1 MQNKKWYE
9 WLVAVVFIAMVVV
22 CVYLNLFSG
31 QGESIA
37 NIAVNAAM
45 FIIVAVILLSS
56 DLNCFVPMNN
66 ILQDLERVTQKIR
79 NDAMNSHDFLYNTYK
94 EKQDMLFE
102 QQYLKDAYQDYQYEL
117 NRINEMK
124 EHSYKCDIEDF
135 ISSDIID
142 DVMHRNQLNQV
153 AGVMTGLGIL
163 GTFIGLSIGL
173 QEFNTGST
181 AEITNSITPL
191 MNGIKVAFHTSIYG
205 LIFSLTFNYAFK
217 RKIDD
222 AESIIRRFVTS
233 YRKYVLP
240 DSEYDSVNR
249 LIELQ
254 ERQLTTIND
263 MGERFSEDMTRVLTP
278 QFDRMHKVITDFA
291 NVATQNQTEAMRAVA
306 NAFIIEMN
314 KSLNN
319 AFVSMS
325 DTINEC
331 YQIQNNNAALM
342 KQVLDETG
350 STREIAHRIN
360 EEAKL
365 LGEQLA
371 GFTASVVETQQEIK
385 RSMNDLWVSNGTN
398 QKLIADDRQYLRD
411 LESYRSMLNESVKV
425 FQTELNAQKELL
437 DAIRLSVNKLPKDI
451 DNTFKVIDN
460 NLVNVESHLVNQVA
474 DIKKA
479 NDQLPKLISN
489 SYMDLQD
496 AVERASASIN
506 NLTMAMQEARR
517 ASSTTTRRN

>member
-9 WLVAVVFIAMVVV
+9 WLVMVVFFIMAGI
-22 CVYLNLFSG
+22 CVYLNFFSG
-31 QGESIA
+31 QGESIG

-45 FIIVAVILLSS
+45 FFIVAIILISS
-56 DLNCFVPMNN
+56 DLNCFIPMNN
-66 ILQDLERVTQKIR
+66 IIMDLRRVTAKIR
-79 NDAMNSHDFLYNTYK
+79 NDAMNSHDFLYDAYK
-94 EKQDMLFE
+94 DNQVALFE
-102 QQYLKDAYQDYQYEL
+102 AEYLKEAYKDYQYEL
-117 NRINEMK
+117 NRINDMK
-124 EHSYKCDIEDF
+124 EHSFKCDIEDF
-135 ISSDIID
+135 INNDIVD
-142 DVMHRNQLNQV
+142 EVLHRNQLNQV

-181 AEITNSITPL
+181 MEITSSITPL

-217 RKIDD
+217 RKIDE
-222 AESIIRRFVTS
+222 AESAIRSFITS

-240 DSEYDSVNR
+240 DSEYDSVNK

-254 ERQLTTIND
+254 EKQLAKIND
-263 MGERFSEDMTRVLTP
+263 MGERFTEDMTRVLTP
-278 QFDRMHKVITDFA
+278 QFDRMNRTLTDFV
-291 NVATQNQTEAMRAVA
+291 NVATQNQTEALRTVV

-319 AFVSMS
+319 AFVSLS

-331 YQIQNNNAALM
+331 YQIQNNNATLM

-365 LGEQLA
+365 LADQLA
-371 GFTASVVETQQEIK
+371 GFTASVLEVQQEMK

-451 DNTFKVIDN
+451 DNTFKVIDS
-460 NLVNVESHLVNQVA
+460 NLINVESHLVNQVA

-496 AVERASASIN
+496 AVERAASEIS
-506 NLTMAMQEARR
+506 NLTLAIQDARR
-517 ASSTTTRRN
+517 NSGTLRRN

>member
-1 MQNKKWYE
+1 MQSKKWYE
-9 WLVAVVFIAMVVV
+9 WLLAIVFVAMVGL
-22 CVYLNLFSG
+22 CIYLNLFSV
-31 QGESIA
+31 QGRDMSSIV
-37 NIAVNAAM
+37 VNTAM
-45 FIIVAVILLSS
+45 FIIVAIILISCDKKAFIPINS
-56 DLNCFVPMNN
+56 IIYDL
-66 ILQDLERVTQKIR
+66 QRVTGKIK
-79 NDAMNSHDFLYNTYK
+79 NDAMNSHAFLFESYK
-94 EKQDMLFE
+94 ANQEMLFE
-102 QQYLKDAYQDYQYEL
+102 EGHLKELYQDYNFEL
-117 NRINEMK
+117 NRINEMR

-135 ISSDIID
+135 INDRIID
-142 DVMHRNQLNQV
+142 GVMHRDQLNQV
-153 AGVMTGLGIL
+153 AGAMTGLGIL
-163 GTFIGLSIGL
+163 GTFIGLSLGL

-181 AEITNSITPL
+181 VEITNSITPL

-205 LIFSLTFNYAFK
+205 MIFSLTFNYVFK
-217 RKIDD
+217 RKLDE
-222 AESIIRRFVTS
+222 AETAIRDFVNA

-240 DSEYDSVNR
+240 DTEYDSVNR

-254 ERQLTTIND
+254 EKQLDSIENL
-263 MGERFSEDMTRVLTP
+263 GERMTEDLTRILTP
-278 QFDRMHKVITDFA
+278 QFDRMNRTITDFA
-291 NVATQNQTEAMRAVA
+291 NIATQNQSDALRAVV

-314 KSLNN
+314 KSLND
-319 AFVSMS
+319 AFKQLS
-325 DTINEC
+325 DTVSEC

-425 FQTELNAQKELL
+425 FQKELNAQKELL
-437 DAIRLSVNKLPKDI
+437 DAIRLSVNQLPKNI

-460 NLVNVESHLVNQVA
+460 NLINVESHLVNQA
-474 DIKKA
+474 AEIKKA
-479 NDQLPKLISN
+479 NDQLPKIINN
-489 SYMDLQD
+489 SYRDMQD
-496 AVERASASIN
+496 AVERAVSSVN
-506 NLTMAMQEARR
+506 GLTLAIEEAKRGNAARR
-517 ASSTTTRRN
+517 N

>member
-9 WLVAVVFIAMVVV
+9 WLVMVVFFVMAGV
-22 CVYLNLFSG
+22 CVYLNFFSG
-31 QGESIA
+31 QSESLGS
-37 NIAVNAAM
+37 IAVNAAM
-45 FIIVAVILLSS
+45 FFIVAIILLSS
-56 DLNCFVPMNN
+56 DMNCFVPMNS
-66 ILQDLERVTQKIR
+66 IIMDLQRVTAKIR
-79 NDAMNSHDFLYNTYK
+79 NDAMNSHDFLYDTYK
-94 EKQDMLFE
+94 DNQDLLFE
-102 QQYLKDAYQDYQYEL
+102 EQYLKDAYKDYQYEL

-135 ISSDIID
+135 INSGIID
-142 DVMHRNQLNQV
+142 DVLHRNQLNQV

-181 AEITNSITPL
+181 MEITNSITPL

-205 LIFSLTFNYAFK
+205 LVFSLTFNYAFK
-217 RKIDD
+217 RKIDE
-222 AESIIRRFVTS
+222 AESAIRSFLVS

-240 DSEYDSVNR
+240 DSEYDSVNK

-254 ERQLTTIND
+254 EKQLSTISD
-263 MGERFSEDMTRVLTP
+263 MGERFTEDMTRVLTP
-278 QFDRMHKVITDFA
+278 QFDRMNKTLNDFV
-291 NVATQNQTEAMRAVA
+291 NVATQNQTEALRTVV

-319 AFVSMS
+319 AFISLS

-365 LGEQLA
+365 LGDQLA
-371 GFTASVVETQQEIK
+371 GFTASVIEVQQEMK

-460 NLVNVESHLVNQVA
+460 NLINVESHLVNQVA
-474 DIKKA
+474 DIKRA
-479 NDQLPKLISN
+479 NDQLPKLVSN
-489 SYMDLQD
+489 SYRDLQD
-496 AVERASASIN
+496 VVERAASEIN
-506 NLTMAMQEARR
+506 NLTLAIQDARR
-517 ASSTTTRRN
+517 NSGTARRN